1 MWFPP
6 GMLLHGLFQI
16 DLPVSK
22 MCFLDVELPGELEK
36 YCVVN
41 RCLSPH
47 AFELVPG
54 HVQQS
59 LRQLSHA
66 AFFIKERREV
76 TGFKIVLQRTDSPLE
91 QQSGIFQEFLGKGRR
106 ILQRIELPQDCP
118 EQSKPSQAFVAARLT
133 AVFDAEPPHEPG
145 QRRGRNQ

>member
-1 MWFPP
+1 
-6 GMLLHGLFQI
+6 MLLHGPFQI
-16 DLPVSK
+16 DRLVSK
-22 MCFLDVELPGELEK
+22 TCFLNVELPGELEK

-59 LRQLSHA
+59 LRQLSDA

-91 QQSGIFQEFLGKGRR
+91 QQSGIFRSEEHTSE
-106 ILQRIELPQDCP
+106 LQSLTNLVC
-118 EQSKPSQAFVAARLT
+118 RLLL
-133 AVFDAEPPHEPG
+133 EKKKK
-145 QRRGRNQ
+145 QI